1 MGQPELGHQASRQ
14 ASQDNTEFTEKAK
27 AAEHTEKESNGASR
41 GPGRL
46 PGVKRLNPALAF
58 GELRG
63 FGLLWELRVILA
75 CFGPHRRGRQTVVSA
90 GISCCDFGRTLSD
103 VGRRMDSRRRLR
115 YILWGIA

>member
-1 MGQPELGHQASRQ
+1 MASRNWGYYRQ
-14 ASQDNTEFTEKAK
+14 VSQNNTEFTEKAK
-27 AAEHTEKESNGASR
+27 AAEHTEKASDGASR

-46 PGVKRLNPALAF
+46 PGVKHREPMLAF
-58 GELRG
+58 RELRG
-63 FGLLWELRVILA
+63 FGFLREIRVILA